1 MAQGFCFL
9 FKLFQFAFLQI
20 CIIQLFMLEAHK
32 LLVLTV
38 LGNLGFQFFQK
49 FLGFAIGII
58 LLLVN
63 LELVGILSD
72 DIHHI
77 QLEVFFLQKKILML
91 RMDIHELLSQFSHTG
106 ERHRGVID
114 EGTALA
120 GCSQLSSDDCII
132 GIIVDVVIIE
142 EFLHTISGEIEV
154 SLYHASVSSSLDR
167 LAVGTVTQKQSDG
180 TEDDTLSCSC
190 LTRDD
195 GEARIERDVQLVDE
209 REVLDI

>member
-1 MAQGFCFL
+1 
-9 FKLFQFAFLQI
+9 
-20 CIIQLFMLEAHK
+20 MLEAHE

-38 LGNLGFQFFQK
+38 LGNLSFQLFQK
-49 FLGFAIGII
+49 FLGFAVSVV

-77 QLEVFFLQKKILML
+77 QLKVFFLQKKILML
-91 RMDIHELLSQFSHTG
+91 RMNIHELLSQFSHTG
-106 ERHRGVID
+106 KRHRGIID

-120 GCSQLSSDDCII
+120 GCSQLSSDDRII

-154 SLYHASVSSSLDR
+154 SLYHATVSSSLDR
-167 LAVGTVTQKQSDG
+167 LTVSTVTQKQSDG

-190 LTRDD
+190 FTRDD
-195 GEARIERDVQLVDE
+195 GEARIERYIQLVDE